1 MLSTL
6 AGTVRPGPPGA
17 LVEEV
22 IGDGQFV
29 QVGVGPGL
37 SSGFIPQRISG
48 ATMFPGTLWEWST
61 LLDSSGEAESFSQ
74 LDERLGYTYGAIYTS
89 PFIGTRHAGPGS
101 TYVQAF
107 KDKDGNRLD
116 GSRSYRLH
124 VPANTPATA
133 FWSLTLYD
141 TGTRSMVQS
150 PSNDAAHS
158 S

>member
-1 MLSTL
+1 M
-6 AGTVRPGPPGA
+6 RPN
-17 LVEEV
+17 
-22 IGDGQFV
+22 
-29 QVGVGPGL
+29 
-37 SSGFIPQRISG
+37 RISG
-48 ATMFPGTLWEWST
+48 ATIFPGTQWEWST

-124 VPANTPATA
+124 VRRTHP
-133 FWSLTLYD
+133 
-141 TGTRSMVQS
+141 RR
-150 PSNDAAHS
+150 PSGR
-158 S
+158 